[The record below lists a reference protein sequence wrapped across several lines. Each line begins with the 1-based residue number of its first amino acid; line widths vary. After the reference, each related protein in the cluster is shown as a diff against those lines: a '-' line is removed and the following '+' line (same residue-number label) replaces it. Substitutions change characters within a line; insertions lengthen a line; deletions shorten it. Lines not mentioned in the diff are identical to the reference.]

1 MQRGLVGSEMCIRDR
16 VSTQSTWD
24 RTLTSLYIHS
34 NNIGVAGAKSIASAL
49 KSNVSLTTLYL
60 WNNNIGDT
68 GTESIAGALTTNST
82 LTELSLGSNKIGDI
96 GAKFLADA
104 LISNYTLQDLYL
116 SCSNMSESSKLLL
129 EEAARIN
136 GGCKIDFIWQ
146 IAFRRQLGGST
157 QPHLQGQGITLIP
170 FTFNEKKKKK
180 KKKKKKTSA
189 LDPLLLKN

>member
-116 SCSNMSESSKLLL
+116 SCSNTVSYTHLTLPTILLV
-129 EEAARIN
+129 
-136 GGCKIDFIWQ
+136 Q
-146 IAFRRQLGGST
+146 ISVVAVSL
-157 QPHLQGQGITLIP
+157 
-170 FTFNEKKKKK
+170 KKKKYK
-180 KKKKKKTSA
+180 EKQGKTVYTHRLIEQGIIDKHEQAS
-189 LDPLLLKN
+189 NM